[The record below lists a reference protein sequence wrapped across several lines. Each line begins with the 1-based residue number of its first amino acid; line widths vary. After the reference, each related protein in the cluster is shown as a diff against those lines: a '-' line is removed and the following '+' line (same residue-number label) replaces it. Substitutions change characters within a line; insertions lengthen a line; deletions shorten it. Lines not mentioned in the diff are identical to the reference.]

1 MISLEELKHLE
12 DLSRLEFSDTDR
24 EKILKD
30 INSMIDF
37 ASQIQNAK
45 CENKSFIKSMDMNDL
60 REDEPKQGLSQD
72 EVISNAPMK
81 RKGCFSVPRIMD

>member
-12 DLSRLEFSDTDR
+12 DLSRLEFSDEAR
-24 EKILKD
+24 KNILKD

-37 ASQIQNAK
+37 ASQIQNAE
-45 CENKSFIKSMDMNDL
+45 CENKSFIKSIDMKDL
-60 REDEPKQGLSQD
+60 REDQPQPSLSQD

>member
-12 DLSRLEFSDTDR
+12 DLSRLEFTDTAK

-37 ASQIQNAK
+37 ASQIQNAD
-45 CENKSFIKSMDMNDL
+45 CENKSFIKSMDMKDL
-60 REDEPKQGLSQD
+60 REDEPKQGLSQE

-81 RKGCFSVPRIMD
+81 RKGCFAVPRIMD

>member
-12 DLSRLEFSDTDR
+12 DLSRLEFTDTAR

-37 ASQIQNAK
+37 ASQIQNAD
-45 CENKSFIKSMDMNDL
+45 CENKSFIKSMDMKDL
-60 REDEPKQGLSQD
+60 REDEPKQGLSQE

-81 RKGCFSVPRIMD
+81 RKGCFAVPRIME

>member
-12 DLSRLEFSDTDR
+12 DLSRLEFTDTAR

-37 ASQIQNAK
+37 ASQIQNAD
-45 CENKSFIKSMDMNDL
+45 CENKSFIKSMDMKDL
-60 REDEPKQGLSQD
+60 REDEPKQGLSQE

-81 RKGCFSVPRIMD
+81 RKGCFAVPRIMD